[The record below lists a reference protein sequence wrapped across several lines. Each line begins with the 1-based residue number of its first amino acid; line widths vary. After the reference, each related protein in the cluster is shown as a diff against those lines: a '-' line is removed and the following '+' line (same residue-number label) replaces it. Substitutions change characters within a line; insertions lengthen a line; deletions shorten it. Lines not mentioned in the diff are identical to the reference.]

1 MNNITIENITG
12 EQIKSLLNNNNLDS
26 QWDLPV
32 IEIDDDSYMVASSEE
47 EADAAATE
55 AIKSTLCYFNPSFL
69 SDMTELPVEVFD
81 ALAKCDFSDN
91 DVYFQL
97 IESTCGFDC
106 FVEEA
111 VNCDGRGHFLA
122 SDDLKEREIDGYLLY
137 AI

>member
-32 IEIDDDSYMVASSEE
+32 IEIDDDSYIVASSEE
-47 EADAAATE
+47 EATAAVTE
-55 AIKSTLCYFNPSFL
+55 AIKNSLCYFNPSFL

-91 DVYFQL
+91 DVYLQL
-97 IESTCGFDC
+97 IESSCGIED
-106 FVEEA
+106 FVENA
-111 VNCDGRGHFLA
+111 VDCDGRGHFLA
-122 SDDLKEREIDGYLLY
+122 SYDLKEREIDGYFLY
-137 AI
+137 RI

>member
-32 IEIDDDSYMVASSEE
+32 IEIDDDSYIVASSEE
-47 EADAAATE
+47 EADAAAAE
-55 AIKSTLCYFNPSFL
+55 SIKSTLCYFCPSFL
-69 SDMTELPVEVFD
+69 ADMTELPVEVFE
-81 ALAKCDFSDN
+81 ALANCDFSDN
-91 DVYFQL
+91 DAYFTL

-106 FVEEA
+106 FAEEA

-122 SDDLKEREIDGYLLY
+122 SYDLKEREIDGYFLY

>member
-12 EQIKSLLNNNNLDS
+12 EQIKSLLNNNDLDY

-32 IEIDDDSYMVASSEE
+32 VEIDDDSYIVASSEE
-47 EADAAATE
+47 EATAAVTE
-55 AIKSTLCYFNPSFL
+55 AIKNSLCYFSPSFL

-97 IESTCGFDC
+97 IGSTCGFDC

-111 VNCDGRGHFLA
+111 INCDGRGHFLA
-122 SDDLKEREIDGYLLY
+122 SYDLKEREIDGYFLY